1 MCLQQ
6 EGLQPQLVSSVLSS
20 CLNLPIRKMTSEDR
34 FNVRNRF
41 VQGVVAHAC
50 SSYTKGS
57 RCWLL
62 TEVLTRWFGMG
73 L

>member
-1 MCLQQ
+1 MCLRQ
-6 EGLQPQLVSSVLSS
+6 EGLRSQLVSSVLSS
-20 CLNLPIRKMTSEDR
+20 CLSLPIRKMTSVDR
-34 FNVRNRF
+34 FSVRIRF

-50 SSYTKGS
+50 SSCTKGS

-62 TEVLTRWFGMG
+62 TEVLTRWVGMG

>member
-34 FNVRNRF
+34 FSVRIRF
-41 VQGVVAHAC
+41 VQGVVAHTC
-50 SSYTKGS
+50 SSYTEGS